1 MRAYERFA
9 DKGYHTSI
17 ATSFGIDFDAYENI
31 VLPRIR
37 GAGCRNNMVITDSRM
52 LTHALGGASA
62 LPRQAGKLYSV
73 AGAPSA
79 GLFHPKLFL
88 QLGRK
93 GGRLLIGS
101 ANLTAPG
108 LAGNLELVA
117 LITCG
122 SEPDGEQR
130 LIAQAWDYLSSLIDP
145 NDPMLPAQREWML
158 NRTPWLRTATVA
170 DGIETLADESAAA
183 LLIANRTTGIAARY
197 ADQIKENVTRL
208 VVISPYWDERLGAL
222 SYLNERLAPKTI
234 AALIDPETALFPQDA
249 AITLPN
255 LTIYR
260 REGFQPG
267 RFMHAKILIAE
278 TATADHV
285 LIGSSN
291 CTLAAL
297 GSASIAGS
305 NDEAN
310 LYRRLLPETAI
321 AALGLE
327 SRLGDE
333 QRVSPAELPSFN
345 IEDDIP
351 LQTLDGQRSGIFAL
365 RGSTL
370 TWQPASAVSEP
381 ERCSIDLLT
390 TAGSPLDAKIT
401 ALEAADSQKRR
412 YEIVT
417 IDEEPAFAQVIGPQG
432 ERFVPAIIT
441 QIDTLQAAIRETHS
455 RKTENALAQLDGE
468 TEASLALLE
477 VLDVLEKIEETDS
490 EAAGEGVSIPKT
502 QKQSDHGENQAYQ
515 TLGYEKFSAGR
526 RPHQEGPVLHNSLGG
541 SDVSIVRGFLN
552 RIVGLNALLSASEE
566 DDEEALK
573 ASFNLGDETDDALGD
588 LAAGEEFDGKPK
600 EQTPVPPDEEA
611 RRRKV
616 TQRRATK
623 EQLVT
628 AATNFTKRIAI
639 KQEAD
644 ALTTS
649 DFLRLRALLMIICAA
664 AWKGTD
670 APEGDQTG
678 RTALQVLAV
687 EGDSDSWPIVM
698 GRLLFKVFGGT
709 KPAIYSLKLETSH
722 DQLPADLIE
731 CWATC
736 FWCLQ
741 ACLAA
746 RLSPAERA
754 RIDRYIAP
762 LTELT
767 YQRTYLSE
775 AELMSDSVTGVMDGM
790 CAQYAIRLGVEI
802 PAIQKLHRTLVGELF
817 VKTKPQVIQHV

>member
-1 MRAYERFA
+1 MRVYERFA

-37 GAGCRNNMVITDSRM
+37 GAGCRNNMVITDGRM
-52 LTHALGGASA
+52 LTYALGGASA

-73 AGAPSA
+73 AGAPSD

-117 LITCG
+117 LIACG
-122 SEPDGEQR
+122 SEPDAEQR
-130 LIAQAWDYLSSLIDP
+130 ILAQAWDYLSGLIDP
-145 NDPMLPAQREWML
+145 NDPILPAQREWML
-158 NRTPWLRTATVA
+158 NRTPWLRTATAAEGIEILA
-170 DGIETLADESAAA
+170 DGSAAA
-183 LLIANRTTGIAARY
+183 LLIANRTTGIAARF
-197 ADQIKENVTRL
+197 ADQIEEGVTRL
-208 VVISPYWDERLGAL
+208 TVISPYWDERLSAL
-222 SYLNERLAPKTI
+222 SYLNERLDPKTI

-249 AITLPN
+249 AGTLPN
-255 LTIYR
+255 MTLYR

-267 RFMHAKILIAE
+267 RFIHAKILIAE
-278 TATADHV
+278 TATADHI
-285 LIGSSN
+285 LIGSAN

-297 GSASIAGS
+297 GSASTTGS
-305 NDEAN
+305 NDEAS
-310 LYRRLLPETAI
+310 LYRRLPPGTAI
-321 AALGLE
+321 AVLGLE

-333 QRVSPAELPSFN
+333 QRVSPADLPSFN

-351 LQTLDGQRSGIFAL
+351 LQTLDGQRPGIFAL

-370 TWQPASAVSEP
+370 TWQPASAISEP
-381 ERCSIDLLT
+381 ERCSIDLLST
-390 TAGSPLDAKIT
+390 VGDPLDAQIT
-401 ALEAADSQKRR
+401 ALESANSHQRR
-412 YEIVT
+412 YEIEI
-417 IDEEPAFAQVIGPQG
+417 IDEAPAFAQVIGSQD
-432 ERFVPAIIT
+432 ERFAPAIIT

-477 VLDVLEKIEETDS
+477 VLDVLEKIEDTNTET
-490 EAAGEGVSIPKT
+490 AGEGVSIPKT
-502 QKQSDHGENQAYQ
+502 QKQSDDSQNQAYQ
-515 TLGYEKFSAGR
+515 TLSYKKFIAGR

-552 RIVGLNALLSASEE
+552 RIVGLRALIGTPEE

-573 ASFNLGDETDDALGD
+573 ASFNLVDETDDAAGD

-600 EQTPVPPDEEA
+600 EPEPVPPDEVEH
-611 RRRKV
+611 RRKAK
-616 TQRRATK
+616 QRRVTK

-628 AATNFTKRIAI
+628 AATNFSKRIEI

-644 ALTTS
+644 TLTTR

-664 AWKGTD
+664 SWKRTD
-670 APEGDQTG
+670 NPKVDQAG
-678 RTALQVLAV
+678 RTALQVLAT
-687 EGDSDSWPIVM
+687 EGDTDSWPTVM
-698 GRLLFKVFGGT
+698 GRLLFRVFGGPN
-709 KPAIYSLKLETSH
+709 PAIHSLKLDTDH

-746 RLSPAERA
+746 PLSPAERA

-762 LTELT
+762 LAELT
-767 YQRTYLSE
+767 YQRTFLSE
-775 AELMSDSVTGVMDGM
+775 AELMAYSVTSVIEGM
-790 CAQYAIRLGVEI
+790 SAQYAIRLGIEKR
-802 PAIQKLHRTLVGELF
+802 AIQEHHRTLVVKLF
-817 VKTKPQVIQHV
+817 VKTKQQEIQSV

>member
-1 MRAYERFA
+1 MRVYERFA

-37 GAGCRNNMVITDSRM
+37 GAGCRNNIVITDYRM

-73 AGAPSA
+73 AGAPSG

-130 LIAQAWDYLSSLIDP
+130 LIAQAWGYLSGLIDP
-145 NDPMLPAQREWML
+145 NDPMLPSQREWML
-158 NRTPWLRTATVA
+158 NRTPWLRTATAA
-170 DGIETLADESAAA
+170 DGIEKLADESAAA
-183 LLIANRTTGIAARY
+183 LLIANRTTGIATRY
-197 ADQIKENVTRL
+197 ADQIKESVTRL
-208 VVISPYWDERLGAL
+208 IVISPYWDERLGAL
-222 SYLNERLAPKTI
+222 SYLNERLAPKLI

-249 AITLPN
+249 THTLPN
-255 LTIYR
+255 LTLYR
-260 REGFQPG
+260 RKGFQPG
-267 RFMHAKILIAE
+267 RFIHAKILIAE

-285 LIGSSN
+285 LIGSAN

-297 GSASIAGS
+297 GNASSVGS
-305 NDEAN
+305 NDEAS
-310 LYRRLLPETAI
+310 LYRRLPAGTAI
-321 AALGLE
+321 ATLGLE
-327 SRLGDE
+327 SRLANE
-333 QRVSPAELPSFN
+333 LRVSPAELPSFN
-345 IEDDIP
+345 IQDDIP

-370 TWQPASAVSEP
+370 TWQPTNNISEP
-381 ERCSIDLLT
+381 EHCSIDLLT
-390 TAGSPLDAKIT
+390 TFGGPLNVRIT
-401 ALEAADSQKRR
+401 ALDTADSQKRR
-412 YEIVT
+412 FEIET
-417 IDEEPAFAQVIGPQG
+417 IDEAPGFAQVIGPQG
-432 ERFVPAIIT
+432 ARFVPAIIT

-477 VLDVLEKIEETDS
+477 VLDVLEKIEETDT

-502 QKQSDHGENQAYQ
+502 QKQSDGGENQTYQ
-515 TLGYEKFSAGR
+515 TLSYEKFIAGR

-552 RIVGLNALLSASEE
+552 RIVGLSTLLSPTEE
-566 DDEEALK
+566 EDEEALK
-573 ASFNLGDETDDALGD
+573 ASFNLGDETGDAAGD

-600 EQTPVPPDEEA
+600 EQTPVPADEEA

-616 TQRRATK
+616 KQRKATK

-639 KQEAD
+639 KQAAD
-644 ALTTS
+644 ALSTR

-664 AWKGTD
+664 AWKATD
-670 APEGDQTG
+670 DPEDDQTG

-698 GRLLFKVFGGT
+698 GRMLFKVFGGT
-709 KPAIYSLKLETSH
+709 KPAIRSLKLETSH

-741 ACLAA
+741 ACIAA
-746 RLSPAERA
+746 PLSPTERS

-762 LTELT
+762 LTEMT
-767 YQRTYLSE
+767 YNRTYLTEVELRSE
-775 AELMSDSVTGVMDGM
+775 SVTSIMDGM
-790 CAQYAIRLGVEI
+790 SQQYAHRLGIDEECIV
-802 PAIQKLHRTLVGELF
+802 KLHALLCRKILDKVEKRGSN
-817 VKTKPQVIQHV
+817 